1 MRTLRNFSQQISYI
15 IIVVLIMWLPGS
27 SAVKNLP
34 ANVEDVG
41 LILGLGISPGEGN
54 NKPTPVVLH

>member
-34 ANVEDVG
+34 ANVGDVG

-54 NKPTPVVLH
+54 N